1 MHHARKNTSSTATSL
16 PSPSFAALRK
26 FLGLRPH
33 GVQTGSSRTAFCTPW
48 CPDGSSRTALTV
60 LGPCLAASL
69 SHPIRKKNGVP
80 FILASSPGTHAHA
93 SLAQPALPKA
103 LPTQPPPFCASEVPS
118 RLPPPRTC
126 PSHQQR
132 SISRSP
138 NILRPGHHRCWS
150 RHSLREVNWLFF
162 CAGFEFGQ
170 GGGHCSRGS
179 ARDGLVGKPL
189 PFCRRYRV
197 GCRGKIGRGMPGRRG
212 FRWEQGAVART
223 SSALWM

>member
-1 MHHARKNTSSTATSL
+1 MLEAAAPRFLDCRSKPTA
-16 PSPSFAALRK
+16 AALPWFFEPLRRP
-26 FLGLRPH
+26 LRP
-33 GVQTGSSRTAFCTPW
+33 TP
-48 CPDGSSRTALTV
+48 
-60 LGPCLAASL
+60 LGKKAASHFPFRVPPAHTHMQR
-69 SHPIRKKNGVP
+69 SHSPHSPCP
-80 FILASSPGTHAHA
+80 FRHN
-93 SLAQPALPKA
+93 
-103 LPTQPPPFCASEVPS
+103 PPPFCASEVLS